1 MRDPSEHSRR
11 QRKHGRLRRKAATT
25 TAAVL
30 RSRAAGYGQSRQ
42 RRTLAHHGPS
52 GVKAVAKAASATSA
66 AASRRPRKR
75 APRRLVGDRSL
86 TGALPARKLGDIV
99 AQLARSL
106 AADGAVND
114 YADAGVRENF
124 AQA

>member
-1 MRDPSEHSRR
+1 MC
-11 QRKHGRLRRKAATT
+11 
-25 TAAVL
+25 
-30 RSRAAGYGQSRQ
+30 
-42 RRTLAHHGPS
+42 
-52 GVKAVAKAASATSA
+52 
-66 AASRRPRKR
+66 
-75 APRRLVGDRSL
+75 DRSL

-106 AADGAVND
+106 AADGAVSD